1 MKKIVAVLAAGLMLF
16 GSGLAG
22 NAAGAAT
29 LFAPMNFSEYE
40 AGTAPRADTSNTS
53 FRDVIKGASSTAAI
67 ELLGEEKAL
76 CFYGSGKN
84 STADNTTLAY
94 LYRPVTGRAY
104 IAMDFYM
111 DYKYSSVGVSLRS
124 ADGVYANLIKIVEGM
139 LFFNDVNVGRFLPKQ
154 WHNIS
159 FLFDNDKKTTAL
171 YFDGEEY
178 VAEMPLGVTADF
190 SQAANQLRINVSGVS
205 GTETR
210 TWLDNLVIYQADAPV
225 LGAELK
231 KLAGANTGGGTTS
244 NAKQFT
250 NYNAIRKSI
259 VFEEGNAKTFLYSV
273 PSSISPYDDSI
284 VPFQEN
290 GQMMLPLRYTAERM
304 GAVVSANSDGSV
316 RVYKNGVNYI
326 LSPSGCRVGEE
337 TLPYS
342 IRKVGDTNYV
352 TAEFFEL
359 FGAKV
364 YISSGIIIVGK
375 DKIEENADNTALL
388 KDLAAG
394 FEMEAQK

>member
-16 GSGLAG
+16 GSGLAV

-40 AGTAPRADTSNTS
+40 AGAAPKADTSNTS
-53 FRDVIKGASSTAAI
+53 FRDVIKGASSTATI

-111 DYKYSSVGVSLRS
+111 DYKYSSVTVSLRS
-124 ADGVYANLIKIVEGM
+124 ADGVYANLIKIEEGM

-171 YFDGEEY
+171 YLDDEEY
-178 VAEMPLGVTADF
+178 VAEMPLGLTADF

-231 KLAGANTGGGTTS
+231 KLAGANTAGGTTS

-326 LSPSGCRVGEE
+326 LNTTGCLTGE
-337 TLPYS
+337 TTYPHF

-394 FEMEAQK
+394 LEMEAQK